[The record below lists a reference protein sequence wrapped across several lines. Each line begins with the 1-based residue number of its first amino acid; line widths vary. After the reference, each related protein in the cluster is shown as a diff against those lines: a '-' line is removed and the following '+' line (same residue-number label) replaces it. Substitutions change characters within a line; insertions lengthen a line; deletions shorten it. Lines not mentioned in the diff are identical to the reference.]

1 MAKRFGR
8 NQKRAM
14 RQQIADL
21 ERSVEQHCESY
32 RYYKSAVEYAEE
44 VLGRYTAALPP
55 KNIEC
60 RVDHGRS
67 IDATF
72 MSRRK
77 FNFNQV
83 EVVNDAIQR
92 IEMGIYRTDVHFD
105 RLRNEM
111 HAVVKMPSGRAYAAT
126 AMMHIT
132 VPPKFL
138 ARQFAELL
146 EPGVSE
152 ELRGYHA

>member
-1 MAKRFGR
+1 MGLPYIDKKRLRLPRLWVER
-8 NQKRAM
+8 N
-14 RQQIADL
+14 
-21 ERSVEQHCESY
+21 VEQHRESY

-55 KNIEC
+55 KEIRC
-60 RVDHGRS
+60 HVDQGRS

-72 MSRRK
+72 MTRRE

-83 EVVNDAIQR
+83 KVVNDATQR
-92 IEMGIYRTDVHFD
+92 IEMGIYRTDVQFD
-105 RLRNEM
+105 ELRNEM

-126 AMMHIT
+126 TMLHTT

-138 ARQFAELL
+138 ARQFADLL

-152 ELRGYHA
+152 ELRGVRC

>member
-21 ERSVEQHCESY
+21 ERQIAGGDEYRKAVSY
-32 RYYKSAVEYAEE
+32 CKE

-55 KNIEC
+55 QTIEFP
-60 RVDHGRS
+60 RDMGRY
-67 IDATF
+67 
-72 MSRRK
+72 
-77 FNFNQV
+77 V
-83 EVVNDAIQR
+83 EVPVYQRSSGLINEAAAVTRMLDRIQ
-92 IEMGIYRTDVHFD
+92 MGIYRTDVQFD
-105 RLRNEM
+105 GIRNEM

-126 AMMHIT
+126 AMLRLN

-152 ELRGYHA
+152 ELRGVRC